1 MTGLPVSG
9 RGEDSIDTLKSAL
22 AAPIRLTV
30 AEHQRCC
37 STNAWL
43 PQYTTDARTKHV
55 HGLSLVTSHP
65 WKYPA
70 SDEEQKYRDGD
81 RHNDD

>member
-43 PQYTTDARTKHV
+43 PNTPPTPGRSKFTA
-55 HGLSLVTSHP
+55 LSLVTSHP

-70 SDEEQKYRDGD
+70 SDEEQKYRDGE